1 MPNSNRKKQRSWPET
16 SHLTQRPPLLD
27 ERNEMDSA
35 GKPSVL
41 MLYYSYTHQTEK
53 VMETMA
59 EVLRDRGCA
68 TTLAAIE
75 FSDPRYEKRFKQF
88 PMPRPF
94 LEVVAM
100 IPAESATSAHK

>member
-1 MPNSNRKKQRSWPET
+1 
-16 SHLTQRPPLLD
+16 
-27 ERNEMDSA
+27 
-35 GKPSVL
+35 

-59 EVLRDRGCA
+59 EVLRDRGCQ

-100 IPAESATSAHK
+100 IPAELGHERRTRSGTGRRDRRELRLRGHRSTHLVAVHRRSHS